1 MRSRFAITT
10 TLSTLLVMLASGT
23 ALAQDVTSENG
34 KLSYAVGWNLGSDI
48 KRGETQF
55 DIESVIS
62 AIRDVVNESEPKV
75 NPEEMKTLLI
85 ALGEDVRAKQVERV
99 RVLAAENQTKSEE
112 WLLANSTKTGIQTL
126 SSGVQNRVIEEGE
139 GPRPSLDDTFMLH
152 HRGTKMDGREFDSSF
167 ARGTPVEYT
176 FDRVMKG
183 WQEVLPLMKVGST
196 FQVFIPPELG
206 FGQEGFVD
214 QQRNVMI
221 VEPNEAL
228 MFDLKLVEIVQ

>member
-10 TLSTLLVMLASGT
+10 TLTSLLVMLASGS
-23 ALAQDVTSENG
+23 ALAQDITSENG

-75 NPEEMKTLLI
+75 DPEEMKTLLI
-85 ALGEDVRAKQVERV
+85 ALGEEVRAKQVERV
-99 RVLAAENQTKSEE
+99 RVLAAENQIKSEE
-112 WLLANSTKTGIQTL
+112 WLATNSTKTGIQTL
-126 SSGVQNRVIEEGE
+126 SSGVQYRVIEEGD
-139 GPRPSLDDTFMLH
+139 GARPGMDDSFMLH
-152 HRGTKMDGREFDSSF
+152 YRGTRMDGREFDSSF

-196 FQVFIPPELG
+196 FQVFIPPELA

-228 MFDLKLVEIVQ
+228 MFDLKLVEIVK